1 METSKAG
8 APGAAIVALSAAAFG
23 SGLSLRVTDPLLP
36 RLAAQFDVTLGRSAD
51 VVTFF
56 AVAYGLSQLFFGP
69 LGDRFGKVRVI
80 AFACVASAVTALLCA
95 FAPTFPMLLA
105 ARLAAGITCAAVIP
119 LAMAWIGDVVPYE
132 QRQPVIARFLIGQ
145 ILGVAMGQLFGG
157 LAADHADW
165 RTPFYALAGFFAL
178 VAAALF
184 GVFARL
190 PAFART
196 TIAVPGNAIAHVFRE
211 FHSVV
216 SRGWARQVLATVFL
230 EGFFVYGAFVFLASH
245 LHRTYGISLSAAGAV
260 VMLFGA
266 GGIGFAAF
274 TARFVARYGE
284 RGMID
289 RGGLLAAASLLAIAA
304 GGGWGWAV
312 PTSLVLGFGFYML
325 HNTLQTN
332 ATQMAPERR
341 GAAVSSFASFFFL
354 GQAAGAFAAGLA
366 VERFG
371 TSATIAVGG
380 AGVLVVALAFGQAR
394 TRHEYHSQNIKP

>member
-1 METSKAG
+1 METSKAR
-8 APGAAIVALSAAAFG
+8 APGAAILALSAAAFG

-36 RLAAQFDVTLGRSAD
+36 RLATQFDVTLGRSAD

-80 AFACVASAVTALLCA
+80 AYACGASAATAVLCA
-95 FAPTFPMLLA
+95 LAQRFDLLLG

-132 QRQPVIARFLIGQ
+132 ERQPVIARFLIGQ

-157 LAADHADW
+157 FAADHSDW
-165 RTPFYALAGFFAL
+165 RMPFYVLGAFFAL

-184 GVFARL
+184 AVVAGL
-190 PAFART
+190 PAAART

-216 SRGWARQVLATVFL
+216 SRAWARQVLATVFL
-230 EGFFVYGAFVFLASH
+230 EGFFVYGAFVFIASH
-245 LHRTYGISLSAAGAV
+245 LHRTYGISLSTAGAV

-274 TARFVARYGE
+274 TAWFVARYGE
-284 RGMID
+284 IGMIL
-289 RGGLLAAASLLAIAA
+289 RGGVFAAVSLLAIAA

-312 PTSLVLGFGFYML
+312 PASTLLGFGFYML

-354 GQAAGAFAAGLA
+354 GQAAGAFAAGLS

-380 AGVLVVALAFGQAR
+380 AGVLAVALAFGRAKAR
-394 TRHEYHSQNIKP
+394 REYHPQP

>member
-36 RLAAQFDVTLGRSAD
+36 RLATQFDVTLGRSAD

-95 FAPTFPMLLA
+95 FASSFEMLLA
-105 ARLAAGITCAAVIP
+105 ARLLAGITCAAVIP

-157 LAADHADW
+157 FAADHAHW
-165 RTPFYALAGFFAL
+165 STPFYVLGAFFAL

-184 GVFARL
+184 AVVAGL
-190 PAFART
+190 PAAART
-196 TIAVPGNAIAHVFRE
+196 TIAVPGNAVAHVFRE
-211 FHSVV
+211 FHNVV
-216 SRGWARQVLATVFL
+216 SRAWARQVLVTVFL
-230 EGFFVYGAFVFLASH
+230 EGLFVYGAFAFIASH
-245 LHRTYGISLSAAGAV
+245 LHRTYGVSLSTAGAV

-274 TARFVARYGE
+274 TAGFVARYGE
-284 RGMID
+284 QGLIW
-289 RGGLLAAASLLAIAA
+289 RGGLLAAVGLLAIAA
-304 GGGWGWAV
+304 GGGWQWAA
-312 PTSLVLGFGFYML
+312 PASALLGFGFYML

-371 TSATIAVGG
+371 TGPTIAVGG
-380 AGVLVVALAFGQAR
+380 AGVLVVALAFGRAKAR
-394 TRHEYHSQNIKP
+394 REYHPQP